1 MRHGEGDKP
10 RLKELMN
17 GGNGGGMKGRMKE
30 EIKGG
35 MKEERKK
42 LHEMT
47 EKMKDELYRRKSIL
61 AFVIL
66 CAANLL

>member
-10 RLKELMN
+10 RLKELMK

-30 EIKGG
+30 EMQGG

-47 EKMKDELYRRKSIL
+47 EKMKDELYHRKSIL

-66 CAANLL
+66 CTANLL